1 MITAWWTSLSLGMK
15 VLWGITLVASLIF
28 VVQTIMTF
36 LGADADSD
44 IDAGGL
50 DTDFDTSVGSG
61 DATFGDAGMNL
72 LTFRNFVNFF
82 LGFGWAAI
90 LLEDSIP
97 ALGWRLFVSVIVGI
111 ALVTLVI
118 YIFKWLGSMQQ
129 SGNID
134 LNKSA
139 VGCQGK
145 VYLSIPAARSGNG
158 KVQITINDSVREY
171 EAMTDGDAIK
181 TGTAIRVTEVLDGN
195 TLIVEELNS
204 LIV

>member
-97 ALGWRLFVSVIVGI
+97 ALGWRLFVSVIVGL

-118 YIFKWLGSMQQ
+118 YIFKWLGSMQ
-129 SGNID
+129 
-134 LNKSA
+134 
-139 VGCQGK
+139 